1 MIDYS
6 NLWCD
11 FKETIISELDLKIT
25 SEESYQIKENK
36 IVSTLYGGD
45 YFIKSR
51 ETIITTESSS
61 IYNNIIYPKTG
72 KNLPAFGV
80 DLMAFMEK
88 KVILVFDFQHPTENY
103 DFDHD
108 TVKNLMGEYKNNTKE
123 IRFFEPGNHF
133 SNYIFVRKCTVHEI
147 NSYISDFKKYISTY
161 KTLINDAKPTE
172 IDESVYVDFD
182 TYMHKLDPV
191 SGFME
196 SRFGKEF
203 AKEYV
208 DNFLFSYAK
217 L

>member
-6 NLWCD
+6 KLWCD
-11 FKETIISELDLKIT
+11 FKNTIINELDLKIK
-25 SEESYQIKENK
+25 SEQSYQIKENK
-36 IVSTLYGGD
+36 INSTLYDGD

-51 ETIITTESSS
+51 ETVITTENSS

-88 KVILVFDFQHPTENY
+88 IVILVFDFQHPIENY
-103 DFDHD
+103 DFDHEI
-108 TVKNLMGEYKNNTKE
+108 VKNSMGEYKNNTKE

-147 NSYISDFKKYISTY
+147 NSHLNDFKKYISTY
-161 KTLINDAKPTE
+161 KKLVEAEKPTE
-172 IDESVYVDFD
+172 TDESVYVDFD

-203 AKEYV
+203 AKKYV
-208 DNFLFSYAK
+208 SDFLFSYAK